1 MTLLSNMSIQRTQ
14 SSMSPGSG
22 AGGYRY
28 LGTDCITVD
37 NDAYRI
43 GLNYDDLTLAITDGG
58 SLTVNNSFIHAGDNV
73 TIGRDD
79 SGIITISA
87 AMFQSQF
94 QEGDRVRYE
103 AALTNLG
110 NAQIDIISLKSR
122 ATALET
128 LTGSGE
134 NGHSTLISGL
144 DTRLTTAEGTITSHG
159 TRIGNLESAKL
170 ANDVNIENLQTL
182 TGSGENGHSTQIS
195 QLNTALTA
203 LGQTVASHTQS
214 LSELSG
220 TNSGLGSLGE
230 RIDAANLRID
240 GCVSV
245 SEGLD
250 TRITAVENAI
260 TGEDGINDRLDGHDS
275 DLQDHA
281 QSISSMDSILTNLAP
296 RVVALENVNSAAL
309 EYGQQ
314 IQDLSDQVSNAV
326 TTMDAAV
333 LNMETVQS
341 DLSDLETLVTET
353 YDGRITTLETFITD
367 NTSDIESISTISS
380 DLLQLSSDHNT
391 LDEAVTLLGT
401 STSTA
406 ISGLD
411 GRLTSVE
418 DDVDNLKDRM
428 TAVEGSA
435 SNSAGKI
442 TTLEGKV
449 EVLEEDVPALQSDV
463 SDLQDTKLGLVS
475 DIVDIYNA
483 PALTYTR
490 LVNASDYDF
499 DKVYYLKDSVSYV
512 AYYPETIQVEEG
524 DSYDS
529 SISYYAWSDEIPLPV
544 DPDDPNAEQEY
555 TSGYVA
561 FTYTDAEGWESAI
574 QNGLYYAAGGADI
587 FTYDV
592 NSGYTAD
599 NSSYLDLT
607 QTYYTYSQDSY
618 SHAFVPDI
626 IKVDTSA
633 SYDSNLTYYT
643 RTLTGTYEEYV
654 YDVNTFT
661 SDLAAGLYV
670 ISNIS
675 AAITEG
681 IYNIGTS
688 ESNADTLNVTAEN
701 GGVFTAS
708 SGTGNSISVD
718 VNGEIVAEATASEGA
733 NVSVSVLV
741 PAEASITVAVT
752 AVNKGTGIRGL
763 ASIRYFA

>member
-43 GLNYDDLTLAITDGG
+43 GLNYDDTTLAITDGG
-58 SLTVNNSFIHAGDNV
+58 SLTVNNSFIQAGDNV

-94 QEGDRVRYE
+94 QEGDRIRYE

-144 DTRLTTAEGTITSHG
+144 DTRLTEAEGTITSQG
-159 TRIGNLESAKL
+159 TRISNLESAKL

-250 TRITAVENAI
+250 TRVTAIENSI
-260 TGEDGINDRLDGHDS
+260 TGDEGINARLDGHDS

-296 RVVALENVNSAAL
+296 RVVALENANSAAL
-309 EYGQQ
+309 DYGQQ

-326 TTMDAAV
+326 TSMDAAV
-333 LNMETVQS
+333 LSMETVQS
-341 DLSDLETLVTET
+341 DLSNLETLVTET
-353 YDGRITTLETFITD
+353 YDGRITALETFVTD
-367 NTSDIESISTISS
+367 NTADIESISTISS
-380 DLLQLSSDHNT
+380 DLLQLSSDHAA

-406 ISGLD
+406 IAGLD
-411 GRLTSVE
+411 GRITSTE
-418 DDVDNLKDRM
+418 GDIDALKGRM
-428 TAVEGSA
+428 TAVESSA
-435 SNSAGKI
+435 STSAGKI
-442 TTLEGKV
+442 TTLED
-449 EVLEEDVPALQSDV
+449 DVSALQSSI
-463 SDLQDTKLGLVS
+463 SDLQDTKLGLADDAVE
-475 DIVDIYNA
+475 IYSA
-483 PALTYTR
+483 PELTYTR
-490 LVNASDYDF
+490 LASASDYDF

-512 AYYPETIQVEEG
+512 AYYPEDIQVEEG
-524 DSYDS
+524 DTYDPA
-529 SISYYAWSDEIPLPV
+529 ISYYVWSDDIPLPA
-544 DPDDPNAEQEY
+544 DPEDPEAEQGY
-555 TSGYVA
+555 TSGYAA
-561 FTYTDAEGWESAI
+561 FTYTDAEGWADAI
-574 QNGLYYAAGGADI
+574 QNGLYYAAGGVNI

-592 NSGYTAD
+592 VSGYTPD

-607 QTYYTYSQDSY
+607 RTYYTYAPDSY

-626 IKVDTSA
+626 VKVDASA
-633 SYDSNLTYYT
+633 SYDSSLIYYT

-654 YDVNTFT
+654 YDANTFT

-675 AAITEG
+675 AAVTEG
-681 IYNIGTS
+681 IYSIGTS
-688 ESNADTLNVTAEN
+688 ESNADTLNITTT
-701 GGVFTAS
+701 GCGILTAS
-708 SGTGNSISVD
+708 SGSGNQISID
-718 VNGEIVAEATASEGA
+718 INGEIVAEATAAENA
-733 NVSVSVLV
+733 NTSVSVLV
-741 PAEASITVAVT
+741 PANISITVTVT
-752 AVNKGTGIRGL
+752 AANKGTGIRGL
-763 ASIRYFA
+763 ASLRYFA

>member
-28 LGTDCITVD
+28 LGTDCIIVD
-37 NDAYRI
+37 NDIYRI
-43 GLNYDDLTLAITDGG
+43 GLNYDDVTLAITDGG
-58 SLTVNNSFIHAGDNV
+58 SLTVNNSFIQAGDNV

-94 QEGDRVRYE
+94 QEGDRTRYE

-110 NAQIDIISLKSR
+110 NAQIDIISLRSR

-159 TRIGNLESAKL
+159 TRIYNLEQAKL

-195 QLNTALTA
+195 GLRTDLTA

-296 RVVALENVNSAAL
+296 RVVALENANSAAL
-309 EYGQQ
+309 DYGQQ

-326 TTMDAAV
+326 SNMDAAV
-333 LNMETVQS
+333 LNMETVQG
-341 DLSDLETLVTET
+341 DLSNLETLVTET
-353 YDGRITTLETFITD
+353 YDGRITTLETFVTN
-367 NTSDIESISTISS
+367 NTADIESISTISS
-380 DLLQLSSDHNT
+380 DLLQLSSDHAA

-406 ISGLD
+406 ITGLD
-411 GRLTSVE
+411 GRLTTAEGDIDTLESQINI
-418 DDVDNLKDRM
+418 VDGNVNTAISNTNTLS
-428 TAVEGSA
+428 TAVE
-435 SNSAGKI
+435 
-442 TTLEGKV
+442 E
-449 EVLEEDVPALQSDV
+449 LQGTV

-475 DIVDIYNA
+475 DTADIYAA
-483 PALTYTR
+483 PVLTYTR
-490 LVNASDYDF
+490 LADASDYDF
-499 DKVYYLKDSVSYV
+499 DKVYYLKDAVQYMS
-512 AYYPETIQVEEG
+512 YYPETTQVEEG
-524 DSYDS
+524 DTYDS
-529 SISYYAWSDEIPLPV
+529 GISYYTWSDDIPLPV
-544 DPDDPNAEQEY
+544 DPNDPNAEQEY

-574 QNGLYYAAGGADI
+574 LEGLYYAPGGSNI

-592 NSGYTAD
+592 LSGYTAD

-607 QTYYTYSQDSY
+607 QTYYTYAPDSY
-618 SHAFVPDI
+618 SRAFVPDI

-633 SYDSNLTYYT
+633 SYDSSLVYYT
-643 RTLTGTYEEYV
+643 KTLTGTYEEYV
-654 YDVNTFT
+654 YDQNTFA

-675 AAITEG
+675 AAMTAG
-681 IYNIGTS
+681 IYSISTS
-688 ESNADTLNVTAEN
+688 ESGADTLNVTAES

-708 SGTGNSISVD
+708 SGTGNSISID
-718 VNGEIVAEATASEGA
+718 VNGDIVAEATAAEGA
-733 NVSVSVLV
+733 NVSVSVLI
-741 PAEASITVAVT
+741 PAAASITVTVS